1 MMMRDFNTI
10 MEEFLREAVRE
21 DAVRVYRSLLDKK
34 NVSEFDLAEEL
45 NLNINA
51 VRNILYSLHEH
62 NLVYS
67 IRKKDKEKGWYIY
80 YWTFNMKY
88 AKEVLL
94 KRKREYLEK
103 INKQISDENTKTFYK
118 CPDNHVKVS
127 VEEAMDY
134 GFRCKDCEKV
144 LIEEKEKFA
153 PGEKAVAQVGEDIKI
168 VEDYE
173 ITEIQEVA
181 KEGEKKPIK
190 KAKKKKAERKT
201 KKRSAPKQK
210 SKKRKIA
217 RKAKKKKAERK
228 TKKRS
233 APKQKSK
240 KRKIARKA
248 KKKKAERKTSSHV
261 STNEDNSPKKSILGR
276 IRKKVRRL
284 SF

>member
-1 MMMRDFNTI
+1 MRDFNGL
-10 MEEFLREAVRE
+10 MEEFLKSFLRE
-21 DAVRVYRSLLDKK
+21 DSVRVYRGLLNKQ
-34 NVSEFDLAEEL
+34 NVSEFDLAESL
-45 NLNINA
+45 VLNING

-153 PGEKAVAQVGEDIKI
+153 PGEKAVAQVREDIKI

-217 RKAKKKKAERK
+217 M
-228 TKKRS
+228 
-233 APKQKSK
+233 
-240 KRKIARKA
+240 KA

>member
-1 MMMRDFNTI
+1 M
-10 MEEFLREAVRE
+10 
-21 DAVRVYRSLLDKK
+21 
-34 NVSEFDLAEEL
+34 AEEL

-153 PGEKAVAQVGEDIKI
+153 PGEKAVAQVREDIKI

-190 KAKKKKAERKT
+190 
-201 KKRSAPKQK
+201 
-210 SKKRKIA
+210 
-217 RKAKKKKAERK
+217 KAKKKKAERK

>member
-62 NLVYS
+62 NLVSS

-153 PGEKAVAQVGEDIKI
+153 PGEKAVAQVREDIKI

-190 KAKKKKAERKT
+190 KAKKKKEKLLG
-201 KKRSAPKQK
+201 KQK
-210 SKKRKIA
+210 RKKQKEKPRRDLLPSKNQKKEKLLGKQKRK
-217 RKAKKKKAERK
+217 
-228 TKKRS
+228 
-233 APKQKSK
+233 KQKEK
-240 KRKIARKA
+240 PVLMFLQM
-248 KKKKAERKTSSHV
+248 KT
-261 STNEDNSPKKSILGR
+261 ILL
-276 IRKKVRRL
+276 RRAFL
-284 SF
+284 GG